1 MKGKKPHTST
11 KAFLPNIQE
20 VKDQAIQSLRNSFEI
35 EGVFFSDE
43 EIRQMVD
50 KVRQAALV
58 KS

>member
-1 MKGKKPHTST
+1 MKGKKPHKST